1 MKTRLLTLN
10 DVPAAME
17 LCAEAGWNQTSDDW
31 RMLMERDRHA
41 CFGLDLEGALAATTT
56 LVSYGK
62 RLGWIGMV
70 LTRKRFRRRGCA
82 RALLERAVELAAAR
96 GLETL
101 KLDATELGAPLY
113 TSLGFVEEQP
123 VERWFCERPRG
134 RIPVQEGPADAI
146 PEQLDSHAFGAD
158 RTALLQALVGRGS
171 LTTLDGAYA
180 VTRPGRIARYLGP
193 CVAEDRV
200 AAQRVIESAIS
211 EGGAWFWDL
220 LPGNPAAVDTA
231 LGLGFAPVR
240 TLLRMSRGAKLQA
253 QDENVFAIGGFELG

>member
-1 MKTRLLTLN
+1 MKTRLLTLH

-17 LCAEAGWNQTSDDW
+17 LCAEAGWNQTIDDW
-31 RMLMERDRHA
+31 RMLIERDSNA
-41 CFGLDLEGALAATTT
+41 CFGLDLEGDLAATTT
-56 LVSYGK
+56 LVSYGT

-82 RALLERAVELAAAR
+82 RALLEGAVELAAAR
-96 GLETL
+96 GLETI
-101 KLDATELGAPLY
+101 KLDATELGVPLY
-113 TSLGFVEEQP
+113 ASLGFVEEQP

-134 RIPVQEGPADAI
+134 RRQVKEGLADAI
-146 PEQLDSHAFGAD
+146 PEQFDSHAFGAD

-171 LTTLDGAYA
+171 LTTLGGAYA

-193 CVAEDRV
+193 CIAEDRV

-211 EGGAWFWDL
+211 DGGAWFWDL

-240 TLLRMSRGAKLQA
+240 TLLRMWRGTKLRA
-253 QDENVFAIGGFELG
+253 RDENVFAIGGFELG